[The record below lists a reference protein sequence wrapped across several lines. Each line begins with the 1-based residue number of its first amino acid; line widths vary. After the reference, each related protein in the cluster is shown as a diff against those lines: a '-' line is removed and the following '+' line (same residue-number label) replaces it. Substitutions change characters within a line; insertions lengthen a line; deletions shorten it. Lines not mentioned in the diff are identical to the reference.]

1 MIKMSD
7 IPYLLPV
14 IILAASA
21 IIVMLGIAVKRSH
34 TFSYVFT
41 LIGFVAA
48 FLALNGGEVRTLVTP
63 LFIIDGLGTFLT
75 GLILCAGFTITL
87 FSFPYFKSDSYRIQ
101 DEVKEEYYIL
111 LLLATLGS
119 VCMVISNHFISF
131 VLSLEVLSVSL
142 FALIGY
148 LKHKPVSIESGI
160 KYLIMAAVAT
170 GFILFGF
177 ALIYAATGK
186 MDLQGVGNAL
196 RGTEMNVLVLT
207 GLSMSVVGFGFKMA
221 LTPFHLWTPDIYAGA
236 PAPVSTFVATISK
249 GAAFVFLL
257 RLFYVTGGLLNHS
270 IWIAFAVIATASMF
284 LGNWLALRQNNVKRL
299 LAYSS
304 ISHLGYMMVA
314 FLAFSETGVRAAA
327 FYLVIYFVSMMAAF
341 GTVTYLTNEKG
352 EPLQL
357 EDYKGMFWSRP
368 WLAALF
374 SVTMLS
380 LAGIPLTAGF
390 MGKFYLLAS
399 GTGSGM
405 LFLLIVLIVSSTIGL
420 FYYLR
425 VVATLF
431 SRKKKEREVV
441 IGDGSFVMKIV
452 MVVLFVLLIG
462 LGVYPNLVLD
472 ALRAIGTGG

>member
-34 TFSYVFT
+34 AFSYGFT
-41 LIGFVAA
+41 LVGLVAA
-48 FLALNGGEVRTLVTP
+48 FISLNGAGVHTLVTP
-63 LFIIDGLGTFLT
+63 LFIIDGVGSFMT
-75 GLILCAGFTITL
+75 GLILCASFVITL
-87 FSFPYFKSDSYRIQ
+87 FSFPYFKIQ

-148 LKHKPVSIESGI
+148 LKHKPVSIEAGI

-170 GFILFGF
+170 GFLLFGF
-177 ALIYAATGK
+177 ALIYAGTGR
-186 MDLQGVGNAL
+186 MDLQGVGDML
-196 RGTEMNVLVLT
+196 RGREMNVLVLS
-207 GLSMSVVGFGFKMA
+207 GLAMSVVGFGFKMA
-221 LTPFHLWTPDIYAGA
+221 LTPFHLWTPDIYSAA
-236 PAPVSTFVATISK
+236 TTPVSTFVATVSK
-249 GAAFVFLL
+249 GAAFIFLL
-257 RLFYVTGGLLNHS
+257 RLFYVTGGLQNKS

-304 ISHLGYMMVA
+304 ISHLGYLMVA
-314 FLAFSETGVRAAA
+314 FLSFSEQGMRAAI
-327 FYLVIYFVSMMAAF
+327 FYLVVYFVSMMAAF
-341 GTVTYLTNEKG
+341 GTVNYLTHEKG
-352 EPLQL
+352 EPLKL
-357 EDYKGMFWSRP
+357 EDYKGMFWTRP

-374 SVTMLS
+374 TVAMLS

-390 MGKFYLLAS
+390 LGKFYILAS
-399 GTGSGM
+399 GMGSGI

-425 VVATLF
+425 VVAALF
-431 SRKKKEREVV
+431 SGEKQERKIV
-441 IGDGSFVMKIV
+441 IGDGSYVMKIV